1 MSKKYN
7 CCTRTEVRG
16 SPQEMAE
23 HNEREICLTQKSH
36 SFKECPALCL
46 KLIYTPYIIKHL
58 PLPILCINLLR
69 KGCGVHSSCRNI
81 IVQKEGDCGEAWQ
94 FVNSLRNT
102 QRIHCLSRFQFL
114 HIRQPHSGAVQT
126 AFMPIPIKVLIWHY
140 PRAWV
145 NQGTMCMLAMEVP
158 PQVSP
163 GLGLGQIYAILMLGE
178 STTSWNSEECS
189 YKAATSSGDRRV

>member
-58 PLPILCINLLR
+58 PLPITLYKPTEERLWCPQQLQEHHCSEGGWLWGGVTVCKLPSEHTTDSLLEQIPVPAQKTATFRSSSDCFHADTNKGTHLTLSQGMSESRHHVYASNGSSPSGITRIRVRSNICNSYARR
-69 KGCGVHSSCRNI
+69 KHNKLKQWG
-81 IVQKEGDCGEAWQ
+81 
-94 FVNSLRNT
+94 
-102 QRIHCLSRFQFL
+102 
-114 HIRQPHSGAVQT
+114 
-126 AFMPIPIKVLIWHY
+126 M
-140 PRAWV
+140 
-145 NQGTMCMLAMEVP
+145 
-158 PQVSP
+158 
-163 GLGLGQIYAILMLGE
+163 
-178 STTSWNSEECS
+178 
-189 YKAATSSGDRRV
+189 